1 MTLRLLD
8 AADTA
13 RALPWPG
20 LIDALRAMLA
30 RRREGLTASPERLAV
45 PLAGGILLAMPA
57 TDGEFASAKLVTI
70 CPENPTRGLPSL
82 LGEVLLMRADTGER
96 LLMLD
101 GPTLTARRTAAM
113 SALAAIELGA
123 ARLSAVKPKL
133 HNAAPGDDT
142 VEVNINA
149 ATGATTT
156 RTMLL
161 IGCAAQ
167 AQAHLEVFCQALD
180 VSRVLVCSRNPK
192 RAEAFAAR
200 ARQYGIDC
208 RAIESPA
215 GALPEA
221 DIIVTATTSLE
232 PVFQDDPGFSGFVAA
247 VGAFRPEMCEVPAPL
262 LERAHLYVDDL
273 AGAPHEAGDFIRA
286 GIDWNQ
292 VVALEDAIAN
302 RSAGTPEQT
311 PQARGGAATPLHG
324 APIVFKSVGQ
334 ALWDLAACRLAVE
347 TIGQLESRHFATPVS
362 S

>member
-30 RRREGLTASPERLAV
+30 RRRAGLTASPERLAV
-45 PLAGGILLAMPA
+45 PLAGGILLTMPA

-133 HNAAPGDDT
+133 HNATPGGDT
-142 VEVNINA
+142 AEVNFDIKA
-149 ATGATTT
+149 TTGATTT
-156 RTMLL
+156 HTMLL

-167 AQAHLEVFCQALD
+167 AQAHLEVFCHALD

-200 ARQYGIDC
+200 ARHDGIDC
-208 RAIESPA
+208 RAIESPVD
-215 GALPEA
+215 ALCEA

-247 VGAFRPEMCEVPAPL
+247 VGAFRPEMCEVPAQL
-262 LERAHLYVDDL
+262 LERAHLYCDDL
-273 AGAPHEAGDFIRA
+273 GGARHEAGDFIRA
-286 GIDWNQ
+286 GIDWNR

-302 RSAGTPEQT
+302 HGARAPEQT
-311 PQARGGAATPLHG
+311 SQARGAAGPPHG

-334 ALWDLAACRLAVE
+334 ALWDLAACRLAAE
-347 TIGQLESRHFATPVS
+347 TIGR
-362 S
+362 